1 MKEKL
6 LHFISY
12 FHWYDIVL
20 MSSFLMI
27 ALCFI
32 FLSFIFFRR
41 KIISIPMFLIG
52 FLLIIALP
60 FVTRYILEERFY
72 KVQVDEIY
80 NKVYNYSDVY
90 QYIAE
95 ITNVGKRNIAGCVFS
110 HQILY
115 DTSKDSGFVKY
126 KHMLLNYVKPRHIYN
141 KDIPMQLDV
150 GQSVKISQVMEDYP
164 HRNEP
169 FVTKIECYGKGK
181 AEQNEKVLVGYKKP
195 PTAENAESSES
206 TESSAPENAESSAS
220 NTTQDSKD
228 SNIPKEPFNAPSS
241 NIESST
247 QDVETSTANPQ
258 DSNINANIE
267 SNLQNIESS
276 APNPSNVTP
285 NTESNIE
292 SNTES
297 NIESST
303 PSSPP
308 PPQNPQNPPDSTPD
322 NSIDLQNSQ
331 EAQEEAK
338 REEERKRREER
349 DNFNVPM
356 LKEAPR

>member
-1 MKEKL
+1 
-6 LHFISY
+6 
-12 FHWYDIVL
+12 
-20 MSSFLMI
+20 
-27 ALCFI
+27 
-32 FLSFIFFRR
+32 
-41 KIISIPMFLIG
+41 MFLIG

-95 ITNVGKRNIAGCVFS
+95 ITNIGKRNIAGCVFS

-195 PTAENAESSES
+195 PAETSEA

-247 QDVETSTANPQ
+247 QNVETSTQNPQ

-308 PPQNPQNPPDSTPD
+308 QNPQNPQDSTPD